1 MRYAPDHKQETRE
14 KLLKE
19 AARAIRRDGPHN
31 LALSAVMAKA
41 GLTNGGF
48 YAHFKYRDD
57 LLAAGVE
64 QMFREGRA
72 RAILEH
78 QDRDARTNLMAFLDF
93 YLSAAHR
100 DARTFG
106 CPLAFLNTEAPRLPK
121 AAAKRFA
128 EGVDGLIGLLAD
140 KMVAIGRKDA
150 RDEASSL
157 LAELVGAVGLAR
169 AEPDGAKSD
178 LILERS
184 RRVIGRRLGLEAKQ

>member
-1 MRYAPDHKQETRE
+1 MRYAPNHTQETRE

-31 LALSAVMAKA
+31 LALSDVMAKA

-48 YAHFKYRDD
+48 YAHFKSRDD
-57 LLAAGVE
+57 LLAGGVE

-72 RAILEH
+72 RAILEN
-78 QDRDARTNLMAFLDF
+78 QERDARANLTAFLDF
-93 YLSAAHR
+93 YLSTAHR

-128 EGVDGLIGLLAD
+128 EGVNGLIGLLAD
-140 KMVAIGRKDA
+140 KMTAIGQRNAEDV
-150 RDEASSL
+150 ASSI

-169 AEPDGAKSD
+169 AEPDAAKSD

-184 RRVIGRRLGLEAKQ
+184 RRVIGHRLGLETRQ

>member
-1 MRYAPDHKQETRE
+1 MRYAANHKRETRE
-14 KLLKE
+14 RLLKE
-19 AARAIRRDGPHN
+19 AARSIRRDGPHN
-31 LALSAVMAKA
+31 LALSDVMAKA

-48 YAHFKYRDD
+48 YAHFKSRDD
-57 LLAAGVE
+57 LLAGGVE

-72 RAILEH
+72 RAILENA
-78 QDRDARTNLMAFLDF
+78 DGDARKNLTAFLDF

-121 AAAKRFA
+121 AAVRRFA
-128 EGVDGLIGLLAD
+128 EGVDGLIALLAD
-140 KMVAIGRKDA
+140 KMAALGRPDPQ
-150 RDEASSL
+150 DEASSL

-169 AEPDGAKSD
+169 AEPSAAKSD

-184 RRVIGRRLGLEAKQ
+184 RRVVGRRLKLDAMQ